1 MPYEPIHL
9 LHIDKTNEIFKQT
22 KVLTILTASINY
34 VHAYLITTLQPLIM
48 YT

>member
-9 LHIDKTNEIFKQT
+9 FHINKTNEIFKQT
-22 KVLTILTASINY
+22 EVLTILTASINY
-34 VHAYLITTLQPLIM
+34 GHAYLIITLQPLSM